1 MPLQLDDTDNEP
13 IHMWDPCLVPQH
25 VPMEHHHIITSNN
38 KDHPHPVVIIKQD
51 KISHTQ
57 ALPHPGPPICTWA
70 QQHCTRAQHQSAHV
84 HLINSAI
91 TDALMPLINTKPACN
106 YPTHGY
112 IATTRALFVQ
122 TYSIAPTMQNN
133 TSINL
138 IGTTI
143 NDITGNA
150 LEYRHLIKS
159 DKHKNIW

>member
-1 MPLQLDDTDNEP
+1 
-13 IHMWDPCLVPQH
+13 
-25 VPMEHHHIITSNN
+25 MEHHHIITSNN

-91 TDALMPLINTKPACN
+91 TDALMPLIDTKLACD

-112 IATTRALFVQ
+112 IATT
-122 TYSIAPTMQNN
+122 
-133 TSINL
+133 
-138 IGTTI
+138 
-143 NDITGNA
+143 
-150 LEYRHLIKS
+150 
-159 DKHKNIW
+159 